1 MDKQIGLRGHRIQN
15 HERSEA
21 RRRAILVTAAQVF
34 SRAGHAYATLDDVA
48 AEMGVSRGV
57 IYYYFR
63 SKEDLLTEVV
73 RTASGEAGD
82 RLEAIIA
89 RNEPPNV
96 MLRAALEDLA
106 AHLFSDIDRFANI
119 VVGSGG
125 VRGQGWMTATQP
137 VRHRYRTLIRGII
150 EAGIRDGI
158 FVDYDPGLMAI
169 SVLQSVLG
177 TVDWYRPNGRLS
189 QEEVLAQVVELTMR
203 SVRRC

>member
-1 MDKQIGLRGHRIQN
+1 MDKQVGLRGHRIQN
-15 HERSEA
+15 HERTEA
-21 RRRAILVTAAQVF
+21 RRREILITAAQVF

-63 SKEDLLTEVV
+63 SKEELLTEVV
-73 RTASGEAGD
+73 KTASGEAGD

-89 RNEPPNV
+89 RNDPPEV
-96 MLRAALEDLA
+96 TLKAALEDLA
-106 AHLFSDIDRFANI
+106 AHLFADIDRFANV

-150 EAGIRDGI
+150 EDGIRAGV
-158 FVDYDPGLMAI
+158 FVDFDPSLMAI

-189 QEEVLAQVVELTMR
+189 QEEVLAQVVELTLR
-203 SVRRC
+203 GVRRC